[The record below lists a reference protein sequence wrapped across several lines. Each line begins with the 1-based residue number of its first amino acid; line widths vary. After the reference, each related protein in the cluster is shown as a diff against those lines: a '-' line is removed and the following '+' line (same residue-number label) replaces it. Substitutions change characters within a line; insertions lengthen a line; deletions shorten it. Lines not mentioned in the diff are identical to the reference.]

1 MEIVRYLM
9 ARDGDDDDDDDERK
23 KNEEEEEEEEGEVG
37 IIGGDDE
44 DGGMMMGRGGSTKTT
59 WPGRGRRRAP
69 PPPPTVTPP
78 SSTMLPLEVLSSVL
92 FRPGMKFA
100 GRIFIPGAAP
110 PPAAAGPS
118 SDQAGGGRGG
128 DDGPDNNAYELT
140 ILMGGED
147 PLGNGY
153 TLACHRAYGDEQV
166 GFAPLLRFYIS
177 GGTSKHA
184 SLTCFSP
191 PPPFWLTLG
200 SSHSS
205 ENRGCRRAEARRM
218 RR

>member
-1 MEIVRYLM
+1 
-9 ARDGDDDDDDDERK
+9 
-23 KNEEEEEEEEGEVG
+23 
-37 IIGGDDE
+37 
-44 DGGMMMGRGGSTKTT
+44 MMRGGGGGSPKTT
-59 WPGRGRRRAP
+59 WPGRGRRSAP
-69 PPPPTVTPP
+69 PSPPTVTPP

-118 SDQAGGGRGG
+118 LDAGGGRGG

-140 ILMGGED
+140 ILMGVED

-153 TLACHRAYGDEQV
+153 TLVGHRAYGDEQV
-166 GFAPLLRFYIS
+166 GFAPLLRFYII

-184 SLTCFSP
+184 SLTCFFF
-191 PPPFWLTLG
+191 PPFWLTLG

-218 RR
+218 RRR